1 MFRMNRQ
8 IGSLTFNVLTLIS
21 IHSVDGKNNNKEKRK
36 QGHVRGKRGQRCKK
50 KSLKKMSGL
59 PAEIAEP
66 ILMVNSSRS
75 RSTANAFS

>member
-36 QGHVRGKRGQRCKK
+36 QGMMDTLEEKEVKGVKR
-50 KSLKKMSGL
+50 
-59 PAEIAEP
+59 
-66 ILMVNSSRS
+66 NH
-75 RSTANAFS
+75 